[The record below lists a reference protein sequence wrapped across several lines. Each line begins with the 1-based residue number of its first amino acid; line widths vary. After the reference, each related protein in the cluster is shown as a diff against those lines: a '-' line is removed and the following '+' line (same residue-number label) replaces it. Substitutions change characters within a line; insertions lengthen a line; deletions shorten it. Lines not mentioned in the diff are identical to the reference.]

1 MKAVELLV
9 RSLIPE
15 DIDTEGVKFDKKGI
29 GSLMS
34 ELAKKH
40 PDSYREISKKLS
52 DIGRQESFE
61 RAETITL
68 SDMYPTFDKDSV
80 IAKMKNELEATKDKF
95 KKPEDK
101 KNARAAIYAKYSDIL
116 EKLTVDSIKGTSHN
130 LGNSVISGAR
140 GNKGQ
145 LKSMITTPSVYTDY
159 KDNMIDM
166 FIENSYGEGLRPAEY
181 LSSTFGTRK
190 AVISTKEATADAGD
204 LAKQMVQSVTKL
216 VVTEDDCGTNNGV
229 ALDVSDSEELAGR
242 VIQRSY
248 GKVNAGEAVD
258 KGVYKELKRSGKD
271 RVLARSPM
279 VCESKSGVC
288 AKCAGLN
295 NDGNMPKIGESVGM
309 TAAHA
314 LGEPLTQGALNVKH
328 SGGQF
333 GGVKIPNSGF
343 KVVNQIM
350 QSPNTYPNK
359 ATLSEVT
366 GKVDAVDEAPQGGT
380 NITIDG
386 KVHYALPGF
395 PVNVKRGDSVEV
407 GDRLSEGILDV
418 KDIIG
423 LRGLGSGRQH
433 YVNYLKEVFDNSGLY
448 ASKKNLEYL
457 ARGALDHVR
466 ITGNEGVGSYLPDD
480 LGSYNSIISSY
491 VPPKEALVRDPAS
504 AVGKYLHS
512 PALHY
517 TIGTKIT
524 GNMAK
529 NLEEMGFDKLM
540 VADEG
545 VEFEPEMVRM
555 RTATMNEKDWLASLH
570 SSYQAHRLNT
580 AALTGAE
587 TNVEENVHFAPRLAV
602 GKGFGDNSDKTGML

>member
-9 RSLIPE
+9 RSIIPE
-15 DIDTEGVKFDKKGI
+15 DIDLEGVVFDKKGI
-29 GSLMS
+29 GNLMS
-34 ELAKKH
+34 EIATKH
-40 PDSYREISKKLS
+40 PDKYTDISKQLA
-52 DIGRQESFE
+52 DIGRNESFN

-68 SDMYPTFDKDSV
+68 ADMYPTFDKSKV
-80 IAKMKNELEATKDKF
+80 LKQMRAELKTEEAKH

-101 KNARAAIYAKYSDIL
+101 KNARAAVFAKYSDVL
-116 EKLTVDSIKGTSHN
+116 EKLTVESIQGTSHN

-145 LKSMITTPSVYTDY
+145 LKSMITTPAVYTDY

-204 LAKQMVQSVTKL
+204 LAKQMVQSVTKI
-216 VVTEDDCGTNNGV
+216 VVTEDDCGTTNGI
-229 ALDVSDSEELAGR
+229 ALDTSDAEELAGR

-248 GKVNAGEAVD
+248 GNASAGDPVD
-258 KGVYKELKRSGKD
+258 KGLYKAIKQSGIK

-279 VCESKSGVC
+279 TCESRHGVC
-288 AKCAGLN
+288 SKCSGLN
-295 NDGNMPKIGESVGM
+295 NDGKLPKVGENVGI

-333 GGVKIPNSGF
+333 GGTKIPNSGF

-350 QSPNTYPNK
+350 QSPTTYPNK
-359 ATLSEVT
+359 ATLSEISGRVE
-366 GKVDAVDEAPQGGT
+366 KVEEAPQGGT

-395 PVNVKRGDSVEV
+395 PVSVKPGDEVEI

-418 KDIIG
+418 KDIINS
-423 LRGLGSGRQH
+423 RGLGSGRQH
-433 YVNYLKEVFDNSGLY
+433 YVNYLKEVFGNSGLY
-448 ASKKNLEYL
+448 ASKKNFEYL
-457 ARGALDHVR
+457 ARGSLDHVR
-466 ITGNEGVGSYLPDD
+466 VTGADEVGGYLPDD
-480 LGSYNSIISSY
+480 LASYNAIASSY
-491 VPPKEALVRDPAS
+491 TPPKDAVVKDPKS

-524 GNMAK
+524 PNMAK
-529 NLEEMGFDKLM
+529 NLSEMGFNKLM
-540 VADEG
+540 VADTG
-545 VEFEPEMVRM
+545 VDFEPEMVRL
-555 RTATMNEKDWLASLH
+555 RTATMNEKDWMASLH
-570 SSYQAHRLNT
+570 SSYQAHRLNN
-580 AALTGAE
+580 AALSGAE
-587 TNVEENVHFAPRLAV
+587 TNVEKNIHFAPRLAF
-602 GKGFGDNSDKTGML
+602 GKGFGDSVKEEGLL